1 MSWSEAAVLVAA
13 LIALAVWWV
22 WVAASRLDR
31 LHRKVAASL
40 AVVDAQLLRRASAAS
55 QLAASGLMDP
65 VSSLLV
71 GEAAWRAMV
80 AGGQDVPA
88 LTTLPLELDGG
99 AAARVHGADPHAQA
113 DRGMAESELSAT
125 LRTVLDDPEEVAELR
140 EEPVGKELLDALA
153 TAWYRV
159 QLARRFHNEAVA
171 QTQRL
176 RRGWAVRMLRLA
188 GSAALPQTLELDD
201 AWPDALGRPGLP
213 AAPTGRTPSAG

>member
-1 MSWSEAAVLVAA
+1 MSWSESVVLIAA
-13 LIALAVWWV
+13 LIALSVWWV

-55 QLAASGLMDP
+55 QLSSSGLMDP

-71 GEAAWRAMV
+71 GEAAWRALA

-88 LTTLPLELDGG
+88 LTSLPLELDGG
-99 AAARVHGADPHAQA
+99 ASAKAHGADLHAQA

-125 LRTVLDDPEEVAELR
+125 LRAVLDDPDEVAELR
-140 EEPVGKELLDALA
+140 AEPGGAMLLDALA
-153 TAWYRV
+153 AAWYRV

-176 RRGWAVRMLRLA
+176 RRGWWVRTLRMA
-188 GSAALPQTLELDD
+188 GRAPLPQTLELDD

-213 AAPTGRTPSAG
+213 AAPAGRTGSSA